1 MFDDYLRSILLY
13 FISKL
18 YVQKV
23 KDSNNEAIEH
33 QIYRLFAYSLF
44 HSFFNKT
51 FAQSNPCDSMSTTP
65 RFIWHKAIPQIQDRC
80 HQEYT

>member
-33 QIYRLFAYSLF
+33 QIPRIHYFIPFSIRPLHSQILVIQCQQLLVLFGTRLYRKFKIAVIK
-44 HSFFNKT
+44 NT
-51 FAQSNPCDSMSTTP
+51 
-65 RFIWHKAIPQIQDRC
+65 
-80 HQEYT
+80 